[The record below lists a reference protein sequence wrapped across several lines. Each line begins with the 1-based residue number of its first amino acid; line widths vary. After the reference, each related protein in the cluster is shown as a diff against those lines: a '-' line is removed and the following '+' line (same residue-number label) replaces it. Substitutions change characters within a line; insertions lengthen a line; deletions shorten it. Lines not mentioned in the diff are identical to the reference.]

1 MWLTQLPFGIES
13 RFYPHLFYPFLI
25 LTLFLSLLLFREGRK
40 SFKKSACD
48 VIKMRDWSFL
58 LSLTLI
64 FMTSEFFWATFSSHF
79 CFGNF
84 YISQIMFIFMNVV
97 ILVHVFVLY
106 CKKHIFCF
114 LLQRGCKTI
123 SIENPGGDKTMV
135 VKLIYSSFFSHKF
148 TSYYRHNIT
157 PEYQIYWPLSNP
169 PIPAEKHTTYAFF
182 SCYTLTSF
190 HIKQGG

>member
-25 LTLFLSLLLFREGRK
+25 LTLFLSLLLFCEGRK

-48 VIKMRDWSFL
+48 VIKMRDWSIL

-97 ILVHVFVLY
+97 ILVHVFILY
-106 CKKHIFCF
+106 CKNIFFAFFCKGVAKLF
-114 LLQRGCKTI
+114 LLKT
-123 SIENPGGDKTMV
+123 
-135 VKLIYSSFFSHKF
+135 
-148 TSYYRHNIT
+148 
-157 PEYQIYWPLSNP
+157 
-169 PIPAEKHTTYAFF
+169 
-182 SCYTLTSF
+182 
-190 HIKQGG
+190 QGGIRQLRLN